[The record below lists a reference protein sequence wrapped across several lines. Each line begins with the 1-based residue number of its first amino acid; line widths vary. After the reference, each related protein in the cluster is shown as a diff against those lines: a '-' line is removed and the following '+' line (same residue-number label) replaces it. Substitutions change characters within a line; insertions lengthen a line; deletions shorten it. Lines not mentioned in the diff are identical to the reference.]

1 LNQSWNIVFYQEAD
15 GSQPVFEYIFQNGRS
30 EKDIAVMIAVLQ
42 RLKKVGPD
50 LIDTDMAKV
59 LDDTVW
65 ELRKDRHRILFAR
78 CGNIFVLLTAFRKS
92 SQQTPAEQIV
102 LAHNRFD
109 RWLGLYG

>member
-1 LNQSWNIVFYQEAD
+1 MNETWNIVFYREED
-15 GSQPVFEYIFQNGRS
+15 GSEPVFAYIFQNGRS
-30 EKDIAVMIAVLQ
+30 EKDVAVMIAVLQ
-42 RLKKVGPD
+42 RLKKVGLD

-59 LDDTVW
+59 LDDTIW

-78 CGNIFVLLTAFRKS
+78 CGHIFVLLTAFLKS
-92 SQQTPAEQIV
+92 SKQTPAEQIV